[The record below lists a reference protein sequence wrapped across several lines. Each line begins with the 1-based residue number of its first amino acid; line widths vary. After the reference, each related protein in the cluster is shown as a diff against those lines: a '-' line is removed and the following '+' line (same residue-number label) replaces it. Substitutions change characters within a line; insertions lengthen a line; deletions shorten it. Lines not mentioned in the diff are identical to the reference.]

1 MAFEKLE
8 PGKDDDKFLRM
19 MGPGHVD
26 REIRNAIQMLWMTLP
41 KERRSVQEV
50 EREFRRLVDRALRD
64 LHEDAKVFGGG

>member
-8 PGKDDDKFLRM
+8 PGKDGDKFPHI

-26 REIRNAIQMLWMTLP
+26 HEIRNAIQMLWMILP
-41 KERRSVQEV
+41 KERRTVTEV

-64 LHEDAKVFGGG
+64 LQEDATAFGG